1 MPIKYKIDVLEA
13 LKAAGYSTYKLRKD
27 KLIGEATIQRLRGG
41 EPVSW
46 ENIATLCALLDCQ
59 PGDLLEYQPG
69 EGEKGRGQLKRGKPE
84 KYPDKIKR
92 LLY

>member
-27 KLIGEATIQRLRGG
+27 KLIGEATIQRIRGG

-69 EGEKGRGQLKRGKPE
+69 EGEKAPRSGEAG
-84 KYPDKIKR
+84 
-92 LLY
+92 

>member
-46 ENIATLCALLDCQ
+46 ENSATLCALLDCQ

-69 EGEKGRGQLKRGKPE
+69 EGEKGRGSAQAG
-84 KYPDKIKR
+84 
-92 LLY
+92 

>member
-27 KLIGEATIQRLRGG
+27 KLIGEATIQRIRGG

-69 EGEKGRGQLKRGKPE
+69 AGEKGRGSAQAG
-84 KYPDKIKR
+84 
-92 LLY
+92 

>member
-69 EGEKGRGQLKRGKPE
+69 EGEKAPSQVRRGKPV
-84 KYPDKIKR
+84 K
-92 LLY
+92 